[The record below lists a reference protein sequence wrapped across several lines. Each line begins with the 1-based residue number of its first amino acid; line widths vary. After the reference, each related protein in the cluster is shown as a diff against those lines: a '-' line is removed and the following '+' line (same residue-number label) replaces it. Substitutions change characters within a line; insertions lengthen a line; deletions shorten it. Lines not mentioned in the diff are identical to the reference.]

1 MRIVE
6 KGEGELFSRLMDC
19 TRGCALLYENIHEV
33 FTPKFL
39 KEHNVVNMLET
50 SLVIKHDG
58 EEVKLIVVTI
68 M

>member
-6 KGEGELFSRLMDC
+6 KGEGDLFGRLMDG
-19 TRGCALLYENIHEV
+19 TSGCALLYENIHTV

-39 KEHNVVNMLET
+39 KDHDVVNMLET

-58 EEVKLIVVTI
+58 EEVSLICVTI